1 MPTLLQG
8 LEINRV
14 DLVDEGANSAAFIE
28 IYKRKEQSN
37 TMEIKEIL
45 EKMNPEH
52 ATVIQAEL
60 DKLNGVVAKSVDD
73 LKATQD
79 QLKATTDE
87 NNKTKEDL
95 KKTEDDLK
103 TANDACAKA
112 QDELKTAKGGGV
124 SFDEAEVLKSMP
136 EGARELFTKMK
147 AQKDAAEETLR
158 KAKEAEANAEAVAK
172 AASLKALPV
181 DQDKLLGI
189 LKGASPELLDVL
201 TSVNTAM
208 EEAVLGEVGKGKPGH
223 ASVTSDDAWKDI
235 EKKADEVAK
244 ASGISKAKAVTQ
256 VVNENPDLY
265 KKYLEGGA
273 D

>member
-60 DKLNGVVAKSVDD
+60 DKLNGAIAKSASD
-73 LKATQD
+73 LTATQE
-79 QLKATTDE
+79 QLKAATDE

-95 KKTEDDLK
+95 KKAEDDLK

-112 QDELKTAKGGGV
+112 QDELKTAKGGA

-181 DQDKLLGI
+181 DQDTLLSV
-189 LKGASPELLDVL
+189 LKGATPELLDVL
-201 TSVNTAM
+201 TSVNAAM
-208 EEAVLGEVGKGKPGH
+208 EEAVLGEVGKSKPGH
-223 ASVTSDDAWKDI
+223 TATTSDDAWKDI
-235 EKKADEVAK
+235 EKKAEEVAK
-244 ASGISKAKAVTQ
+244 KSGISKAKAVTQ

-265 KKYLEGGA
+265 QKYLEGGA